1 MPAPIHALYL
11 DACGMIQSS
20 ATRLDVSACLR
31 EPCQLGCGGI
41 SLLVCASPQL
51 CDGLSVAAVKRRS
64 PKTYVIAI
72 TNVELPAC

>member
-1 MPAPIHALYL
+1 LGEGEKSECASGEKGGGTGLGAVTIE
-11 DACGMIQSS
+11 
-20 ATRLDVSACLR
+20 RCL
-31 EPCQLGCGGI
+31 L
-41 SLLVCASPQL
+41 LLVRASPQF